1 MMGSRKVDK
10 QAVTKLIER
19 GRGVAEVEKYKE
31 MVRAEAVK
39 AKTTFSLTKPAK
51 TSFADYKQMQ
61 DDLKKKA
68 AEQQARQVGP
78 FKFRYEDEIESEVLD
93 TDSESSILF
102 PIK

>member
-1 MMGSRKVDK
+1 
-10 QAVTKLIER
+10 
-19 GRGVAEVEKYKE
+19 

-68 AEQQARQVGP
+68 AE
-78 FKFRYEDEIESEVLD
+78 
-93 TDSESSILF
+93 
-102 PIK
+102 

>member
-31 MVRAEAVK
+31 MVRVEAVK
-39 AKTTFSLTKPAK
+39 AKTTFSLIKPAR

-68 AEQQARQVGP
+68 AEQQSR
-78 FKFRYEDEIESEVLD
+78 
-93 TDSESSILF
+93 
-102 PIK
+102 

>member
-68 AEQQARQVGP
+68 SMKGNGIKR
-78 FKFRYEDEIESEVLD
+78 KKLIRKLKKIRKRKLD
-93 TDSESSILF
+93 IFD
-102 PIK
+102 